1 MEGEEGP
8 GQNKT
13 CLLGASRGDRGQEG
27 RQETFNPGKLF
38 IPGFSPV
45 SCLGLKSEALVVV
58 RAAEVR
64 LTGSTYCP
72 VGVGSGKEC

>member
-27 RQETFNPGKLF
+27 RQETSLFN
-38 IPGFSPV
+38 PGFSPV
-45 SCLGLKSEALVVV
+45 SCLGLKPEALVVV
-58 RAAEVR
+58 TSAEVR